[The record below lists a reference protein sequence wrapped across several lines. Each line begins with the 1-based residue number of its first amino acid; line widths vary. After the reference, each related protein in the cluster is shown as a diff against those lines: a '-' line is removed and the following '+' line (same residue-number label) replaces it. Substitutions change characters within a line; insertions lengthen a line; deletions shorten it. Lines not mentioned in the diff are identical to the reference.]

1 MNMAAGRVR
10 IVFFDIDGTLVSFRT
25 HHIPQSTLDAVAALR
40 RRGIKVYIATGRPL
54 AFIDNLGE
62 LEYDGMITVTGAH
75 CFAAGGEVISHRP
88 VSRESVARVAS
99 YIECGK
105 DAYPVIFV
113 CDDGMFVTEMND
125 DVRTV
130 ARLLNINMPP
140 VAPVKGVED
149 RNVLQMISFFK
160 ADREEELMSGL
171 MPDCVSMRWHPLFTD
186 VIAGGVSKSEGIDRV
201 LAYEGIALDEA
212 MAFGDGGNDIFMLS
226 HVPYG
231 VAMGNACDELKAVAG
246 YVTETVDEN
255 GVANALRRFGLL

>member
-1 MNMAAGRVR
+1 
-10 IVFFDIDGTLVSFRT
+10 
-25 HHIPQSTLDAVAALR
+25 
-40 RRGIKVYIATGRPL
+40 
-54 AFIDNLGE
+54 
-62 LEYDGMITVTGAH
+62 
-75 CFAAGGEVISHRP
+75 
-88 VSRESVARVAS
+88 
-99 YIECGK
+99 
-105 DAYPVIFV
+105 
-113 CDDGMFVTEMND
+113 MFVTEMND

-212 MAFGDGGNDIFMLS
+212 MAFGDGGNDISMLS